1 MEQRK
6 RPFRIKTVGY
16 ALFISL
22 LFHLLLLIVRIH
34 YTLTSDKT
42 LAEEKQKRIKLIIK
56 KAKPKDKKRQIVS
69 TEKSKRDLPPK
80 KSSFLGESHQSF
92 ERETVAKQVDSFQE
106 AGRGVKQGSERA
118 SLGGRRGNKK
128 KKTLGKKKISFKDLA
143 MGEIQ
148 LDDTDGNNSPALGV
162 QNGVKNKVGLS
173 QNNDYVEDI
182 PLGDVTHL
190 NTVEYK
196 YYGFFR
202 RIKQKLEQHWGTSLR
217 QKARTLYRSGRRI
230 PASSVKITS
239 LVIFLD
245 KRGNIVNIVVKGSSG
260 VREFDDAAIESFNKA
275 GPFPNPPKGML
286 KNGSAEIEWGFVVR
300 G

>member
-6 RPFRIKTVGY
+6 KPFQTKTVVY
-16 ALFISL
+16 SLLISL
-22 LFHLLLLIVRIH
+22 LFHLLLAIMRIH
-34 YTLTSDKT
+34 YTLTPDKSV
-42 LAEEKQKRIKLIIK
+42 AEKKQERIKLIIK
-56 KAKPKDKKRQIVS
+56 KTRPKHKKRQIVA
-69 TEKSKRDLPPK
+69 TEKSKKDLPDERP
-80 KSSFLGESHQSF
+80 SFLGESNQSF
-92 ERETVAKQVDSFQE
+92 EKEVVAKQVDSFQE
-106 AGRGVKQGSERA
+106 AGRGVKQGSQKV
-118 SLGGRRGNKK
+118 SVGGRRGNKK
-128 KKTLGKKKISFKDLA
+128 KKTSGKKKISFKDLA

-148 LDDTDGNNSPALGV
+148 LGDTDGNSSPALGV
-162 QNGVKNKVGLS
+162 QSGAKNKVGLS

-182 PLGDVTHL
+182 PLGDITNL

-217 QKARTLYRSGRRI
+217 QKARSLYRNGKRI

-239 LVIFLD
+239 LVISLD
-245 KRGNIVNIVVKGSSG
+245 KQGNIVNIIIKGTSG

-286 KNGSAEIEWGFVVR
+286 KNGSAQIEWGFVVR